1 MKWNII
7 GAVLAF
13 AAGILVAAAS
23 YLVSRNVL
31 IKKADKLS
39 VVSVVR
45 QVLQI
50 CYLAAVLVLSKVFQ
64 LNAVYTL
71 VGAVLGMTLPMFFF
85 TKMLLKVNEGISVK
99 ESGKEDDERG

>member
-7 GAVLAF
+7 GALLAF
-13 AAGILVAAAS
+13 ASGILVAAAS
-23 YLVSRNVL
+23 YLVSKNVL

-39 VVSVVR
+39 VVSVIR

-71 VGAVLGMTLPMFFF
+71 VGAVLGMTLPMLFF